1 VRGQCQNNDSD
12 LRKLPMIV
20 VNFINQSAPDCSAEY
35 DTKLFDGA
43 VSIGSLVR
51 EEEVAVCL

>member
-1 VRGQCQNNDSD
+1 
-12 LRKLPMIV
+12 MIV